1 MDTAR
6 DRAYRGAVSSPGD
19 PRRPDDTPR
28 SDQPSPTEGYPAGP
42 PQGYSPP
49 GYGSPGQGVQ
59 PYGSPGY
66 GQGPS
71 DQPPHVY
78 NPYGNVSYPSSYP
91 VPPAGLGPDDAAVP
105 VKRPGSVTV
114 ALVLLLLSTVPYLLG
129 GLLVLVAAGGAAE
142 ALPPEQ
148 LAQLQQ
154 LGVNLEQVVRTV
166 GVVLLVIALVF
177 ALLSVLAWT
186 GKRWARALVATM
198 VVGFTL
204 MVVFSV
210 VATVSAGGAADPLG
224 ILFLAGPVAL
234 AGAGVALLFG
244 SAARDWFA
252 RPRR

>member
-1 MDTAR
+1 MDTAP

-28 SDQPSPTEGYPAGP
+28 SDQPFPTEGYPSGP
-42 PQGYSPP
+42 PQGYGSP
-49 GYGSPGQGVQ
+49 GYGP
-59 PYGSPGY
+59 PAYGSPGY
-66 GQGPS
+66 GQNPP

-91 VPPAGLGPDDAAVP
+91 VPPAGLGPDAALP

-129 GLLVLVAAGGAAE
+129 ALVVLLAAGGAAE

-154 LGVNLEQVVRTV
+154 LGVDLEQVVRTV

-177 ALLSVLAWT
+177 ALLAVLAWT

-210 VATVSAGGAADPLG
+210 VATVSGGGAADPLG

-244 SAARDWFA
+244 SAARDWYA

>member
-1 MDTAR
+1 MDTAP
-6 DRAYRGAVSSPGD
+6 DPAYRGAVSSPGD

-28 SDQPSPTEGYPAGP
+28 SDQPFPTEGYPSGP
-42 PQGYSPP
+42 PQG
-49 GYGSPGQGVQ
+49 
-59 PYGSPGY
+59 YGSPGY
-66 GQGPS
+66 GPPAYGSQGYGQSPP

-78 NPYGNVSYPSSYP
+78 NPYGDVSYPSSYP
-91 VPPAGLGPDDAAVP
+91 VPPAGLGPDAALP

-114 ALVLLLLSTVPYLLG
+114 ALVLLLLSAVPYLLG
-129 GLLVLVAAGGAAE
+129 ALVVLLAAGGAAE

-154 LGVNLEQVVRTV
+154 LGVDLEQVVRTV

-177 ALLSVLAWT
+177 VLLAVLAWT
-186 GKRWARALVATM
+186 GKRWARALLAAM
-198 VVGFTL
+198 VVGFIL

-210 VATVSAGGAADPLG
+210 VATVSGGAAADPLG

-244 SAARDWFA
+244 SAARDWYA

>member
-1 MDTAR
+1 MDTAP
-6 DRAYRGAVSSPGD
+6 DHAYRGAVSSPGD

-28 SDQPSPTEGYPAGP
+28 SDQPFPTEGYPPGP
-42 PQGYSPP
+42 PQGYGPP
-49 GYGSPGQGVQ
+49 GQAAP
-59 PYGSPGY
+59 PYGAPGY
-66 GQGPS
+66 GQGPYE
-71 DQPPHVY
+71 QPPHVY

-91 VPPAGLGPDDAAVP
+91 VPPAGLGPDDAALP
-105 VKRPGSVTV
+105 AKRPGSVTL

-129 GLLVLVAAGGAAE
+129 ALLVLVASGGAAE

-154 LGVNLEQVVRTV
+154 LGVDLEQVVRTV

-177 ALLSVLAWT
+177 ALLAVLAWT
-186 GKRWARALVATM
+186 GRRWARALVAAM

-204 MVVFSV
+204 MVLFSV
-210 VATVSAGGAADPLG
+210 VATVSGGGAADPIG

-252 RPRR
+252 RLRR